1 MRKSLK
7 TQIAVLFIGL
17 IGFVFLANWC
27 TNNFLL
33 ERYYVAK
40 KEAALQRIYDNM
52 NKVEDV
58 DDYTVLDIETTS
70 LDSYYG
76 EILEISAIKVRNK
89 KEIEYFSELIKINNE
104 VGYFTTRLTGITNE
118 MIEQEG
124 KDLVYVL
131 YEFKKFL
138 GNDIIIGHNVNFDID
153 FIYDSMV
160 DNLGEYLSNDYIDT
174 LRISRKVLPEL
185 KHHKL
190 DNLIDYF
197 NLTKRNEHRALNDC
211 VLTNQVYINLVN
223 FLK

>member
-1 MRKSLK
+1 M
-7 TQIAVLFIGL
+7 
-17 IGFVFLANWC
+17 
-27 TNNFLL
+27 
-33 ERYYVAK
+33 
-40 KEAALQRIYDNM
+40 M
-52 NKVEDV
+52 
-58 DDYTVLDIETTS
+58 
-70 LDSYYG
+70 
-76 EILEISAIKVRNK
+76 
-89 KEIEYFSELIKINNE
+89 
-104 VGYFTTRLTGITNE
+104 
-118 MIEQEG
+118 EQEG

-174 LRISRKVLPEL
+174 LRISRKLLPEL

-197 NLTKRNEHRALNDC
+197 NLAKRNEHRALNDC

>member
-1 MRKSLK
+1 M
-7 TQIAVLFIGL
+7 
-17 IGFVFLANWC
+17 
-27 TNNFLL
+27 
-33 ERYYVAK
+33 
-40 KEAALQRIYDNM
+40 
-52 NKVEDV
+52 
-58 DDYTVLDIETTS
+58 
-70 LDSYYG
+70 
-76 EILEISAIKVRNK
+76 
-89 KEIEYFSELIKINNE
+89 
-104 VGYFTTRLTGITNE
+104 
-118 MIEQEG
+118 
-124 KDLVYVL
+124 

-174 LRISRKVLPEL
+174 LRISRKLLPEL

-197 NLTKRNEHRALNDC
+197 NLAKRNEHRALNDC